1 MEEDHKHVQM
11 LPNGIKAASE
21 LLLAA
26 KIFYQKLLDATTHPE
41 DVVNMVLL
49 QLGGHLKYY
58 SLTFWTKSK

>member
-41 DVVNMVLL
+41 DEH
-49 QLGGHLKYY
+49 GIT
-58 SLTFWTKSK
+58 STWRTS